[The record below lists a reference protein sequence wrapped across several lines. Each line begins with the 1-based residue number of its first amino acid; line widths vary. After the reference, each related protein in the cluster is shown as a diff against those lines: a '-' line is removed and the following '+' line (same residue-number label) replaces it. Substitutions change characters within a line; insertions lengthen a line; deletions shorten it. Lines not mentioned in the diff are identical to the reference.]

1 VQPAPE
7 LAAFLIQ
14 ERSRIEAA
22 MDASMGPAAP
32 APGAPE
38 SEVLRR
44 FRAYAAS
51 SIHRGGKLAAP
62 ALDGLRAHEKRTT
75 ALLDCWAETAAQLS
89 GKHAG
94 KLRAALSPLIQEFQN
109 ALRSSGLERSNR
121 GRPRAQRRA
130 VTAAI
135 DRISDA
141 FLAVDADTARIA
153 DANPSAGSLLGLQ
166 RDALLGVDLLSFVP
180 AERHADW
187 WIELDAVCEGTEPR
201 RFRTQLKDVRHQ
213 RVEVECAITRFET
226 RNRSLA
232 LVVARTPELG
242 AKRLPDTR

>member
-1 VQPAPE
+1 MQPAPE
-7 LAAFLIQ
+7 LAAFLIR

-44 FRAYAAS
+44 FRSYAAS
-51 SIHRGGKLAAP
+51 SMHRGGELAAP
-62 ALDGLRAHEKRTT
+62 ALDGLRAQERRTT
-75 ALLDCWAETAAQLS
+75 ALLDCWAEAAAQL
-89 GKHAG
+89 AG
-94 KLRAALSPLIQEFQN
+94 KRAGELRAALSPLIQEFQN
-109 ALRSSGLERSNR
+109 ALRSSALGRSSR
-121 GRPRAQRRA
+121 GRPRTQRRA

-153 DANPSAGSLLGLQ
+153 DANPAAGSLLGLR
-166 RDALLGVDLLSFVP
+166 RDALLGLDLLSFVP
-180 AERHADW
+180 GERHADW
-187 WIELDAVCEGTEPR
+187 WIELDAVCEGAEPR
-201 RFRTQLKDVRHQ
+201 HFHTQLQDVRHQ
-213 RVEVECAITRFET
+213 CGEVACSITRFET
-226 RNRSLA
+226 RKRSLA

-242 AKRLPDTR
+242 AKRLPDAR